1 MICGLVVAFEAWIVA
16 FTAPEFES
24 YDIQR
29 GRIMHAPSLVIHQ
42 LAMHALRCHAHNLT
56 GCSIETKPLRIP
68 AVGSQKKLCPAIVA
82 ITGQFG
88 GGWGI

>member
-1 MICGLVVAFEAWIVA
+1 MVCGLVVAFEAWIVA
-16 FTAPEFES
+16 FTTPEFEGN
-24 YDIQR
+24 DIQR

-42 LAMHALRCHAHNLT
+42 LAMHALRRHAHNLT
-56 GCSIETKPLRIP
+56 GCSIKPKPLRIP